1 MNIALTGITGML
13 GSHLVKKIIEEN
25 PQGSSH
31 NIRALIRES
40 SVVEHL
46 KTFEDV
52 DFVIGG
58 LEDRESLA
66 KLVQDGEVLV
76 HLAHFPGPVQ
86 TLDELVKV
94 NVNGSFDLLEEAK
107 KAKVKQVIFMSSCT
121 VFGQILPTVDEEHPL
136 DENHP
141 VWPSSLYGAIKSAIE
156 GFCNYHHKSRA
167 FDVTILRPVTIYG
180 VRPQLDKSEWF
191 QTIDYLATNYNVDVK
206 GSTKYVAVTSVVQ
219 AIQKIIG
226 NADASG
232 KTYHL
237 VDGHIHNMDLGKL
250 IADTIDS
257 FGEVEGVMGED
268 GVPMSSKAAQELGVA
283 FPGKEGIV
291 EYIKLVHK
299 LQGQYGGE
307 RSIQNW

>member
-13 GSHLVKKIIEEN
+13 GSHLIKKIVEEN
-25 PQGSSH
+25 PKGH
-31 NIRALIRES
+31 NVRALIREG

-52 DFVIGG
+52 DFIIGG

-66 KLVQDGEVLV
+66 KLVQDAEVLI

-86 TLDELVKV
+86 AFDELIKV

-121 VFGQILPTVDEEHPL
+121 VFGQILPTVDAEHPL

-141 VWPSSLYGAIKSAIE
+141 VWPSSLYGSIKSSIE
-156 GFCNYHHKSRA
+156 GFCHYYHKSRA
-167 FDVTILRPVTIYG
+167 FDLTILRPVTMYG

-191 QTIDYLATNYNVDVK
+191 QTIDFLATNYNVDVK
-206 GSTKYVAVTSVVQ
+206 GSTKYVSVGSVVQ
-219 AIQKIIG
+219 AIQKIMG
-226 NADASG
+226 NAEASG

-268 GVPMSSKAAQELGVA
+268 GVPMSSQAAQDLGVE
-283 FPGKEGIV
+283 FPGQEGIV

>member
-13 GSHLVKKIIEEN
+13 GSHLIKKIVEES
-25 PQGSSH
+25 PEGSPH
-31 NIRALIRES
+31 NIRALIREG

-52 DFVIGG
+52 DFIIGG

-66 KLVQDGEVLV
+66 KLVQDVDVLV

-86 TLDELVKV
+86 ALDELIKV

-121 VFGQILPTVDEEHPL
+121 VFGEILPTVNKENPL

-141 VWPSSLYGAIKSAIE
+141 VWPSSLYGSIKSSIE
-156 GFCNYHHKSRA
+156 GFCHYYHKSRA
-167 FDVTILRPVTIYG
+167 FDVTILRPVTMYG

-206 GSTKYVAVTSVVQ
+206 GSTKFVSVGSVVQ

-226 NADASG
+226 NSEASG

-268 GVPMSSKAAQELGVA
+268 GVPMSCEAAKELGVEFA
-283 FPGKEGIV
+283 GQEGIV

-299 LQGQYGGE
+299 LQGEYGGE